1 MHDYARALS
10 GECSADGLTYATS
23 TAGDEHNLA
32 MQPSFHAG
40 REVFRYFMFS
50 DKPMNQ
56 TVSNDSG
63 RNIVESVGDSESDRE
78 EEIIMASTI

>member
-1 MHDYARALS
+1 MHDYTRTLS
-10 GECSADGLTYATS
+10 SERSADSLTYAAC
-23 TAGDEHNLA
+23 TAGDEHNFA
-32 MQPSFHAG
+32 MKSSFHTV
-40 REVFRYFMFS
+40 REMFRYFMFS

-78 EEIIMASTI
+78 EEIIMASTL

>member
-32 MQPSFHAG
+32 MQPSFHVG
-40 REVFRYFMFS
+40 REMFRYFMFS
-50 DKPMNQ
+50 DKPIRLQKAGYDFVHENLE
-56 TVSNDSG
+56 SGLRDSLG
-63 RNIVESVGDSESDRE
+63 MWSSI
-78 EEIIMASTI
+78 

>member
-1 MHDYARALS
+1 MMHDHASTLS
-10 GECSADGLTYATS
+10 GKRSANSLTYATS

-78 EEIIMASTI
+78 